1 MQRYKRF
8 QHQPGTYFGNDD
20 EKDGGVLLGEERQSE
35 QRGWDAGWERIH
47 AALRTSRPVPPMP
60 QPEPVALD
68 LDAVASDAQAQ
79 PRKKAQRETQD
90 TPETD
95 ATRYMLA
102 LPAEELVMPVMPGRK
117 DMEAFLLQS
126 KKAALR
132 REYGVH

>member
-1 MQRYKRF
+1 MGAEMCIR
-8 QHQPGTYFGNDD
+8 D
-20 EKDGGVLLGEERQSE
+20 S
-35 QRGWDAGWERIH
+35 
-47 AALRTSRPVPPMP
+47 
-60 QPEPVALD
+60 PEPVVLD
-68 LDAVASDAQAQ
+68 LDAAASDVLAQ
-79 PRKKAQRETQD
+79 PRKEAQRETQD

-95 ATRYMLA
+95 ARRYMPA

>member
-1 MQRYKRF
+1 MGACPCGAPHVPARAADAPARA
-8 QHQPGTYFGNDD
+8 GGAGFG
-20 EKDGGVLLGEERQSE
+20 R
-35 QRGWDAGWERIH
+35 RR
-47 AALRTSRPVPPMP
+47 LRR
-60 QPEPVALD
+60 
-68 LDAVASDAQAQ
+68 AVQ
-79 PRKKAQRETQD
+79 PRKEAQREMQD

-95 ATRYMLA
+95 ARRYMPA

>member
-1 MQRYKRF
+1 
-8 QHQPGTYFGNDD
+8 
-20 EKDGGVLLGEERQSE
+20 
-35 QRGWDAGWERIH
+35 
-47 AALRTSRPVPPMP
+47 MP